1 MGPTGSS
8 VFKLIPTRFSLESIS
23 SALSNH
29 PKQDF
34 EIRLWDGTVWGC
46 TDNPKFTLVIKD
58 PIALR
63 HMLLSPSELT
73 LGEAY
78 IFDELDIEGDIE
90 AAIELGDYLI
100 SSGRVPASSSLL
112 TKLLTFPSDDH
123 KSEATGAQLDSSLH
137 SRERDQQAIRYHYD
151 LPPEFYALWLDERR
165 VYSCACFEQEDI
177 DLDTA
182 QQNKLD
188 YICRKLRLSTGER
201 LLDVGCGWGA
211 LLIHAAK
218 YYGIE
223 AVGIT
228 LSARQAAVARERIH
242 KSGLNERCRVELCDY
257 RDLEVDR
264 QFDKIVSVGMF
275 EHVGEKNLRE
285 YFARV
290 YTLLRPGGAFLNS
303 GISASATYVR
313 PGPSFIDRYVFP
325 DGDLV
330 PLHRSLSAA
339 ENCGFE
345 VRDVESLREHY
356 ALTLRHWVRRLQDHA
371 EQAQKI
377 AGQETYR
384 IWRLYLAA
392 TAHSF
397 QIGRTNLYHLL
408 LAKPLDGN
416 ACMPLTRTDWY
427 CCRP

>member
-1 MGPTGSS
+1 MGPTASS
-8 VFKLIPTRFSLESIS
+8 VFKLIPTRFSLDSIS
-23 SALSNH
+23 SVLSNC

-34 EIRLWDGTVWGC
+34 QIRLWDGTVWGR
-46 TDNPKFTLVIKD
+46 TDNPSFTLVIKD

-63 HMLLSPSELT
+63 HMLLNPSELS
-73 LGEAY
+73 LGESY
-78 IFDELDIEGDIE
+78 VFDELDVEGDIE

-100 SSGRVPASSSLL
+100 SSEKTSASSPLL
-112 TKLLTFPSDDH
+112 TKLLAFPAGKRKPDVS
-123 KSEATGAQLDSSLH
+123 GAALDGSLH
-137 SRERDQQAIRYHYD
+137 SRERDRKAIRYHYD
-151 LPPEFYALWLDERR
+151 LPTEFYALWLDERR
-165 VYSCACFEQEDI
+165 LYSCAYFEREDV

-182 QQNKLD
+182 QRQKLD
-188 YICRKLRLSTGER
+188 YVCRKLRLSPGER
-201 LLDVGCGWGA
+201 LLDVGCGWGG

-218 YYGIE
+218 YYGVD

-228 LSARQAAVARERIH
+228 LSIRQAEVARERIR
-242 KSGLNERCRVELCDY
+242 KSDLNGRCRVELCDY

-264 QFDKIVSVGMF
+264 PFNKIVSVGMF
-275 EHVGEKNLRE
+275 EHVGERNLRE
-285 YFARV
+285 YFTRV
-290 YTLLRPGGAFLNS
+290 YKLLRPGGTFFNS

-330 PLHRSLSAA
+330 PIHTSLAAA
-339 ENCGFE
+339 EDSGFE
-345 VRDVESLREHY
+345 IRDVESLREHY
-356 ALTLRHWVRRLQDHA
+356 ALTLRHWLRRLQDHA
-371 EQAQKI
+371 EEAQRI

-392 TAHSF
+392 TARSF

-416 ACMPLTRTDWY
+416 ACMPLTRGEWY
-427 CCRP
+427 CA